1 MQPVVNISDLLL
13 KRKQITHYTQTYSKQ
28 DYYFIEEVLSS
39 TSVMRTVKYEM
50 KKQPPR
56 CYVRKDVLRNFAK
69 FTGKCLYQTLFFNEV
84 AIMRSAILL
93 K

>member
-28 DYYFIEEVLSS
+28 DYYFIEEVLYS

-50 KKQPPR
+50 KKQPPKMLCKKR
-56 CYVRKDVLRNFAK
+56 C
-69 FTGKCLYQTLFFNEV
+69 
-84 AIMRSAILL
+84 S
-93 K
+93 